1 MGAAGVRDAAVVYTT
16 LPVVVEITVARS
28 MGSDTKADRR
38 PFDDRPL
45 ILRQTGSPCGCSV
58 FQPDRAWSETV
69 IHAELDL
76 ADVGPIGQES
86 GAVAGKRRVPAEG
99 EVVVFGLR

>member
-45 ILRQTGSPCGCSV
+45 
-58 FQPDRAWSETV
+58 
-69 IHAELDL
+69 
-76 ADVGPIGQES
+76 
-86 GAVAGKRRVPAEG
+86 
-99 EVVVFGLR
+99 